1 MKLNRS
7 RFGRRILR
15 WTRTGVCL
23 SLFGL
28 TVLGAALAAPPAW
41 APENPWGLVAEVPIV
56 RGPQAATA
64 EMLAEFLDHAGVRLP
79 TETMFE
85 IAEAVSRESDRH
97 GIDPALLISVIMVE
111 SRFRHDAVS
120 EKGAIGLMQL
130 LPSTAVAL
138 ADELNVPWGG
148 DVHLLDP
155 RLNIELGAHYLNRLL
170 DLYKGD
176 VSLALTAYNK
186 GPGYV
191 QNMLD
196 SGIMESTE
204 SGALSSYAEMV
215 SGRLASAQRRSRART
230 ADSSSL

>member
-1 MKLNRS
+1 MVNWTRLWCRLK
-7 RFGRRILR
+7 R
-15 WTRTGVCL
+15 WTRTAVCL
-23 SLFGL
+23 ALFGV
-28 TVLGAALAAPPAW
+28 TVIMAALAAPPVY
-41 APENPWGLVAEVPIV
+41 APENPWQLVAEVPIV

-64 EMLAEFLDHAGVRLP
+64 ELLAEFLDRAGVRMP
-79 TETMFE
+79 PERMFD
-85 IAEAVSRESDRH
+85 IAEAVAKESDRH

-111 SRFRHDAVS
+111 SRFRTDAVS

-155 RLNIELGAHYLNRLL
+155 RLNIELGAHYLSRLL
-170 DLYKGD
+170 QDFHGD

-191 QNMLD
+191 QNMLA
-196 SGIMESTE
+196 SGEMESTE
-204 SGALSSYAEMV
+204 SGALSSYAEKV
-215 SGRLASAQRRSRART
+215 SGRMATTPRRRPRPST
-230 ADSSSL
+230 DPSSL